1 MENQSNMT
9 KIPYWIDGSMEYLSK
24 FILWGKLTYIIAFVF
39 CLFLG
44 SLTSCNNHHG
54 GLQQA
59 YITNDST
66 ISFLFV
72 CDSLYID
79 TIGSYCNIP
88 YYFKDKGIIGSY
100 CIDDSVCGGNGEVV
114 YIVRKSKH
122 FDTTYIRISP
132 DHMGNHWNYL
142 IKFGDSNIINV
153 SKVY

>member
-1 MENQSNMT
+1 MENQSNKI
-9 KIPYWIDGSMEYLSK
+9 KIPYWIDGSMEYLPK
-24 FILWGKLTYIIAFVF
+24 YLLWRKLIYIITCVF

-66 ISFLFV
+66 MSFLFV
-72 CDSLYID
+72 CDSIYID

-88 YYFKDKGIIGSY
+88 YYFKDNNVIGSY
-100 CIDDSVCGGNGEVV
+100 GIKDSLHINGEVV
-114 YIVRKSKH
+114 YVTQKAGCI
-122 FDTTYIRISP
+122 DTSYIRISQDP
-132 DHMGNHWNYL
+132 IGNHWNYL